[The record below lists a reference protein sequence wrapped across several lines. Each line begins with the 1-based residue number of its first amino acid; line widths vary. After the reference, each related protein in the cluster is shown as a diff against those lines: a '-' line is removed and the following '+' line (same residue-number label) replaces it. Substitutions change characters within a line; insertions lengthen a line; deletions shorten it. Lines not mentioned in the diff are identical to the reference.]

1 MTSDFEIGRVV
12 AVDTAQVTIE
22 LNADLRGLT
31 RTTYESTEEIGRIN
45 SYVILPV
52 GGRRL
57 VAMVTRVVLS
67 EEAELSADRTTVS
80 LPSARR
86 LMKATLIGTID
97 GASFTQGIA
106 VFPVLDNPVSLVN
119 EGDLSVIFDVG
130 ASTDR
135 TDPDDP
141 GFCVRI
147 GESAIFKDFAINVDP
162 DALFGKH
169 AAILGSTGSGK
180 SCTIA
185 SLLQSV
191 LGDPKVKRTTIVILD
206 TNGEYSTAFP
216 ASGEHRTLYIPS
228 DPVAAEDRLRVPY
241 WFMNAND
248 FVRLFQASKGVQRPV
263 LLEALRLARNE
274 VSDRGA
280 AAMLREEL
288 LRELNRLL
296 AVSGEEGKVSKD
308 LRDLAAGLLTHV
320 KSPERAA
327 AWEELTASLPTVDLA
342 SVEAAITTVGL
353 EARKHVENE
362 KFPKPIPIDA
372 REVIRNAL
380 EPILNGLTA
389 GAITEAGGG
398 DLEASA
404 DRPAYF
410 DKRRFRKQHIEQ
422 VLRREESGGARARD
436 YSGTM
441 LLRIDQLLCDRRF
454 DFIFGP
460 EDGQLPD
467 AAHSLATFLRD
478 VLGVPSVR
486 SVTSVLSDAV
496 EVPEGA
502 LPFYDRQREN
512 SAGHDVVILDLSL
525 LAAEVLENVTALI
538 GRLILE
544 FLQRLGEV
552 GGADARGSFPVVL
565 VLEEAQNY
573 IREPRFGEEDSISRG
588 TFERIAREG
597 RKYGLGLV
605 VASQRPSELSKT
617 VLSQCSSFIVHRLQN
632 PDDLRYFREIV
643 PGLFAPLL
651 DQLPALAPQTALV
664 LGECVRAPALVRI
677 REARPVPRSRDPK
690 FYARWVQDTPLPLD
704 VEAVC
709 EIWER
714 GMGPAG
720 GPSEE
725 EATGVPGNAR

>member
-1 MTSDFEIGRVV
+1 M
-12 AVDTAQVTIE
+12 
-22 LNADLRGLT
+22 
-31 RTTYESTEEIGRIN
+31 
-45 SYVILPV
+45 ILPV

-280 AAMLREEL
+280 AAMLRE
-288 LRELNRLL
+288 
-296 AVSGEEGKVSKD
+296 
-308 LRDLAAGLLTHV
+308 
-320 KSPERAA
+320 
-327 AWEELTASLPTVDLA
+327 
-342 SVEAAITTVGL
+342 
-353 EARKHVENE
+353 
-362 KFPKPIPIDA
+362 
-372 REVIRNAL
+372 
-380 EPILNGLTA
+380 
-389 GAITEAGGG
+389 
-398 DLEASA
+398 
-404 DRPAYF
+404 
-410 DKRRFRKQHIEQ
+410 
-422 VLRREESGGARARD
+422 
-436 YSGTM
+436 
-441 LLRIDQLLCDRRF
+441 
-454 DFIFGP
+454 
-460 EDGQLPD
+460 
-467 AAHSLATFLRD
+467 
-478 VLGVPSVR
+478 
-486 SVTSVLSDAV
+486 DAV
-496 EVPEGA
+496 
-502 LPFYDRQREN
+502 
-512 SAGHDVVILDLSL
+512 AGTESS
-525 LAAEVLENVTALI
+525 
-538 GRLILE
+538 
-544 FLQRLGEV
+544 
-552 GGADARGSFPVVL
+552 ARG
-565 VLEEAQNY
+565 
-573 IREPRFGEEDSISRG
+573 IR
-588 TFERIAREG
+588 G
-597 RKYGLGLV
+597 RRQGLKG
-605 VASQRPSELSKT
+605 SP
-617 VLSQCSSFIVHRLQN
+617 
-632 PDDLRYFREIV
+632 
-643 PGLFAPLL
+643 
-651 DQLPALAPQTALV
+651 
-664 LGECVRAPALVRI
+664 
-677 REARPVPRSRDPK
+677 
-690 FYARWVQDTPLPLD
+690 
-704 VEAVC
+704 
-709 EIWER
+709 
-714 GMGPAG
+714 
-720 GPSEE
+720 
-725 EATGVPGNAR
+725 